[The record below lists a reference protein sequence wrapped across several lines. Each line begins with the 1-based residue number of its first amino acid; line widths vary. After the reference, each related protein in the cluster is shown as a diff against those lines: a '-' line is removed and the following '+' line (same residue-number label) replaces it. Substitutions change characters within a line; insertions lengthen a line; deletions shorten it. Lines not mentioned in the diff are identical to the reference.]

1 MNYQRIYDT
10 IIERGRQ
17 RSLLEYTEEHHIVPR
32 CLGGT
37 DDSNNLVEL
46 TAEEHYVCHQ
56 LLVKIYPR
64 HIGLVSAAMFMTGG
78 NNQRRVN
85 NKTYGWLKR
94 RFSEYMK
101 GPNNPGKKQLS
112 GRDHWKYGT
121 TFDKSCWTED
131 GVKSMSE
138 SKLGNKNP
146 NYGVKPWNHGRATDY
161 TKSVWAKA
169 DEIYKLWKD
178 NNDPAANRL
187 YRLTTGQIYNRK
199 TDKEVICPYM
209 NMVKYFRNRWV
220 PIEDKEWKK
229 YKDRENIK

>member
-17 RSLLEYTEEHHIVPR
+17 RTLLEYTEEHHIVPR

-37 DDSNNLVEL
+37 DDSNNLVNL

-56 LLVKIYPR
+56 LLVKMHPH

-78 NNQRRVN
+78 NNQQRMN

-101 GPNNPGKKQLS
+101 GPNNPGKKQPR
-112 GRDHWKYGT
+112 GEKHWKYGT
-121 TFDKSCWTED
+121 SFDKSTWTED

-138 SKLGNKNP
+138 SKLGDKNP
-146 NYGVKPWNHGRATDY
+146 MFGVKPWNHGRATNI
-161 TKSVWAKA
+161 TKAIWARA
-169 DEIYKLWKD
+169 DEIYEIWLINDKPAFCKLFGLCMNKKYDWKRD
-178 NNDPAANRL
+178 
-187 YRLTTGQIYNRK
+187 G
-199 TDKEVICPYM
+199 KEVGPFM
-209 NMVKYFRNRWV
+209 NMVKYFRNGWV

-229 YKDRENIK
+229 YKEEE